1 MRFHFARFSPA
12 KPFVSNLDIGPA
24 LEDCLA
30 TARRRIP
37 MHTPTKPGSDIRHLS
52 RGWRVCQQAPSGAV
66 RLGTFH
72 AAGCGLLRVGAF
84 DAAGDWIPV
93 P

>member
-24 LEDCLA
+24 VGAVSA

-37 MHTPTKPGSDIRHLS
+37 MSPTEPVPDTQRLS
-52 RGWRVCQQAPSGAV
+52 HGWRVCQQAPSGAV